1 MNTVFGP
8 TYASHYDELYRDK
21 DYRAE
26 CDAIEEAF
34 RRYGSGPVRTVLDLG
49 CGTGTHAL
57 CLAERGYRVAGV
69 DRSEEMLRLAR
80 AKRDSSRA
88 VPQTEFLAGDL
99 RSLDLRRHFDA
110 VLMMFA
116 VLGYLLDDAAVRAA
130 LASVRRH
137 LAPGGLFVFDVWHG
151 PAVLAER
158 PSPRLKTVE
167 QDGGG
172 QLLRSSSGE
181 LDEARHVCTVSFRVW
196 RVVDGTTTDETDE
209 RHEMRY
215 FFPDELESFL
225 SEQRLELLRLT
236 AFPSLD
242 READE
247 DTWNILG
254 VARAV

>member
-1 MNTVFGP
+1 MSTVFGP
-8 TYASHYDELYRDK
+8 AYASHYDELYRDK
-21 DYRAE
+21 EYRAE

-34 RRYGSGPVRTVLDLG
+34 RRYGPGPVRTVLDLG

-57 CLAERGYRVAGV
+57 CLAERGYRVVGV

-80 AKRDSSRA
+80 AKHDSSRP
-88 VPQTEFLAGDL
+88 VPETEFLAGDL
-99 RSLDLRRHFDA
+99 RSLDLGRRFDA

-116 VLGYLLDDAAVRAA
+116 VLGYQLDDAAVRAS

-158 PSPRLKTVE
+158 PSERFKTIE
-167 QDGGG
+167 QDGGRIV
-172 QLLRSSSGE
+172 RSSKGE
-181 LDEARHVCTVSFRVW
+181 LDEARHICTVSFRIW
-196 RVVDGTTTDETDE
+196 RVVDGTTTNETE
-209 RHEMRY
+209 EMHTMRY
-215 FFPDELESFL
+215 FFPDELEQFL
-225 SEQRLELLRLT
+225 ADQRLELLRLT

-242 READE
+242 QDP
-247 DTWNILG
+247 DVGTWNVLG